1 MERLGR
7 CPLGCR
13 GNPLCGNT
21 RSEVELTSP
30 TRPFPTVAPRRE
42 TAQLWRR
49 RGARGRGGLC
59 GFGQRAAIG
68 AGQPAELPVW
78 CLDRV
83 PPRGALVSWRG
94 AAWEVSHSHLRVAL
108 VITQGLCHW
117 NSRRTKTSLGSP
129 TVSGFWVS

>member
-1 MERLGR
+1 MGLARER
-7 CPLGCR
+7 PL
-13 GNPLCGNT
+13 
-21 RSEVELTSP
+21 
-30 TRPFPTVAPRRE
+30 
-42 TAQLWRR
+42 AQDSLQN
-49 RGARGRGGLC
+49 C
-59 GFGQRAAIG
+59 
-68 AGQPAELPVW
+68 PVW

-94 AAWEVSHSHLRVAL
+94 AAWEVSHSYLRVAL